1 MIEKLIR
8 QTSDFISEQLAQ
20 LKAPCVLSSF
30 GKDSM
35 VLLWL
40 IRQQKPD
47 VDVVYFDAFPSPTK
61 HRFALDIIQRW
72 ELTIHSPV
80 ARGRDVVANGDHI
93 ELAELHEL
101 APNQFTYF
109 PIEAET
115 DYVPDENC
123 LCGLE
128 KLTAEVAP
136 QCEFN
141 FDGAFMGIRGDDV
154 DPTWGA
160 CPPPDYVIPRG
171 DNFRLVYPLKDWTEK
186 DIWEASF
193 LLGIP
198 QNEARYF
205 NNDMTANNDYYPLCT
220 KCLGSDCEV
229 ICPQTNLPLPGMGS
243 TLKLDDR
250 REAWRK
256 TFVNIEQCL

>member
-1 MIEKLIR
+1 MIESLIR
-8 QTSDFISEQLAQ
+8 QSSSLIREQLAQ

-35 VLLWL
+35 VTLWL
-40 IRQQKPD
+40 VREQKPD
-47 VDVVYFDAFPSPTK
+47 IDVLYFDAFPSPTK

-72 ELTIHSPV
+72 GLTVRSPL
-80 ARGRDVVANGDHI
+80 ARGRDAITKGDHL

-101 APNQFTYF
+101 APDQFTYF
-109 PIEAET
+109 PIEAEAG
-115 DYVPDENC
+115 YVPDENC

-128 KLTAEVAP
+128 KLTDEVAP
-136 QCEFN
+136 KCEFN
-141 FDGAFMGIRGDDV
+141 FDAAFMGTRGDDV
-154 DPTWGA
+154 DFAWGDCNPGDA
-160 CPPPDYVIPRG
+160 VISRG

-205 NNDMTANNDYYPLCT
+205 GNDMTANNDYYPLCT
-220 KCLGSDCEV
+220 KCLGSDSEV
-229 ICPQTNLPLPGMGS
+229 ICPQTNLPLPGMRS
-243 TLKLDDR
+243 ILKLDDR

-256 TFVNIEQCL
+256 TFVNIEQ